1 MNSVIEVSRTWAPW
15 LLGKVFWPMLW
26 ESSLL
31 IGVLL
36 LLEFGLRR
44 KLRPAI
50 RYALWLAVLVKLVL
64 PPSLALPTGVAWWL
78 RPTAS
83 VASTRTTTY
92 TVRYNTAAQP
102 GPAAD
107 GTAAL
112 APEAAP
118 PLPLATWA
126 IGGSALVSAVF
137 LACMLLRWRQVAR
150 MARGSTPAPD
160 WLNHLLEEA
169 RINAG
174 LGSPVCLRLTSA
186 PMSPAVS
193 GFFRP
198 IILLPRALSGRLSA
212 ARLRAVLLHEL
223 IHLRRRDVWV
233 NCVQSLLQIA
243 YWWHP
248 LLWLANARIRRLREE
263 AVDDAVML
271 ALQQDSP
278 EYAPTLLEVARLALQ
293 RPLLSLGLV
302 GILESKTALRRR
314 IERLVEFQTPQKAGL
329 TLVSFLGVGLFA
341 AMAVPM
347 GEAPVHPQP
356 QPEFSTAPNSTR
368 PDARFQGYA
377 EVRLE
382 PQFFIADTAN
392 LRAQFPALDSATPL
406 VVASK
411 DIPELYQRLRLAN
424 AQPPTPGGLLSFAKF
439 SGGTFRWQVGGTN
452 NGVNYHAADAA
463 GLTVMSGADQE
474 IPATLPDWAPLAFG
488 VVPWTEGNS
497 LRCNVEMSSDGD
509 ANNLQRAEVTLPEQS
524 AMVWAQPSGPFTG
537 KSELVVLRRP
547 PASETAQPFSAE
559 LPAVTASNRT
569 SSENAPPVVNID
581 SQGVL
586 RFGADSRPVTVQE
599 LRKELVQAVAK
610 NPEVRL
616 TIAADKAAPWAQV
629 VRVMDAAKEAHIK
642 IGPLYFSMKHAAAT
656 KLEDGKLLFEMG
668 KLNEAEVSLR
678 EALKIDPQ
686 SQTALYYLNLV
697 AAQRTAQKN
706 KAAPGSASNTNG
718 INPVVPSVVGARAPL
733 YTRIIKVDP
742 QAMQSAYDFDPEVLS
757 PLRSREVVER
767 FQVRRFFNAL
777 GVDLNP
783 PKSVF
788 FNDRD
793 STLIVRASLQDL
805 ANIEA
810 ALAVRGI
817 SGKSTNVQP
826 FQVHPVQTNIEASA
840 ALSASVAKVPVL
852 GDIPIVSRLVQS
864 NSPPSQTAIPP
875 QIVITAKFFTVPA
888 ELMPELELETPL
900 NPVNLSRQPNAILS
914 APKVS
919 VIRQALQS
927 HADVQLI
934 AQSSVTT
941 LSGRQTEVSIEPD
954 LQSAGATNP
963 PSPSF
968 GVPQELFAITNQ
980 PPLSVQLDIV
990 PDTSAD
996 QPTIR
1001 ISGKA
1006 LVKEFLGYSTPDT
1019 FSPPGWDTRQTKGDA
1034 VVVSPSPELVPR
1046 LKVCEFSFNALVW
1059 DGQTL
1064 LLRGAVDDAGPSPG
1078 TGGSRNPP
1086 KALLIFIT
1094 PTLIDA
1100 AGNRIQK

>member
-169 RINAG
+169 RINVG
-174 LGSPVCLRLTSA
+174 LSSPVCLRLTSA

-347 GEAPVHPQP
+347 GQAPGAFQQLAGEA
-356 QPEFSTAPNSTR
+356 AANSNVW
-368 PDARFQGYA
+368 PDPRFQGYA
-377 EVRLE
+377 QVRLE
-382 PQFFIADTAN
+382 AEFFVVDTAS
-392 LRAQFPALDSATPL
+392 LRVKMPSLPDNQAPL
-406 VVASK
+406 LVSSNEVG
-411 DIPELYQRLRLAN
+411 ELNQKLRLAHT
-424 AQPPTPGGLLSFAKF
+424 QPAAAGVPLSFAKF
-439 SGGTFRWQVGGTN
+439 SGGVFRWLVGGASNT
-452 NGVNYHAADAA
+452 GVNYQARDVAGQMIVTGAEVGVAAN
-463 GLTVMSGADQE
+463 GS
-474 IPATLPDWAPLAFG
+474 DWAPLFFE
-488 VVPWTEGNS
+488 VVPWTDGNNLRCDLRISSNGNTNS
-497 LRCNVEMSSDGD
+497 L
-509 ANNLQRAEVTLPEQS
+509 QQTEVVLPEDS
-524 AMVWAQPSGPFTG
+524 ALVWATPTGPFTG
-537 KSELVVLRRP
+537 KSELVVLRRQSARGAP
-547 PASETAQPFSAE
+547 QPLPSDLAALRPANTPGLNGLTNGET
-559 LPAVTASNRT
+559 PATA
-569 SSENAPPVVNID
+569 
-581 SQGVL
+581 VL
-586 RFGADSRPVTVQE
+586 G
-599 LRKELVQAVAK
+599 
-610 NPEVRL
+610 RL
-616 TIAADKAAPWAQV
+616 TEARE
-629 VRVMDAAKEAHIK
+629 RVQ
-642 IGPLYFSMKHAAAT
+642 
-656 KLEDGKLLFEMG
+656 DGKLLFEMG
-668 KLNEAEVSLR
+668 KLDEAEASLKAALKLNPESQTARYYLNVVQAGRNEAE
-678 EALKIDPQ
+678 KDHP
-686 SQTALYYLNLV
+686 
-697 AAQRTAQKN
+697 AARSAPGTVIINAPN
-706 KAAPGSASNTNG
+706 SAAPSSEGSRLA
-718 INPVVPSVVGARAPL
+718 L
-733 YTRIIKVDP
+733 YTRVIKVDP
-742 QAMQSAYDFDPEVLS
+742 ETFQQALESVGE
-757 PLRSREVVER
+757 REFEAGFGVPVQTNAITPQ
-767 FQVRRFFNAL
+767 QVRQFFKTL
-777 GVDLNP
+777 GLELGP
-783 PKSVF
+783 PKTVF
-788 FNDRD
+788 FNDREGR
-793 STLIVRASLQDL
+793 LFVRASLQDL
-805 ANIEA
+805 NTIES
-810 ALAVRGI
+810 ALAVLGI
-817 SGKSTNVQP
+817 TSQSTNAGLS
-826 FQVHPVQTNIEASA
+826 QVRPIQTKTNVAVP
-840 ALSASVAKVPVL
+840 LSSSVEKVPVL

-864 NSPPSQTAIPP
+864 NSPPAQTAIPP

-900 NPVNLSRQPNAILS
+900 NPVNLSRQPKAILS

-927 HADVQLI
+927 HPDVQLI

-963 PSPSF
+963 PSLSF

-1034 VVVSPSPELVPR
+1034 VVVSTSPQLVPR
-1046 LKVCEFSFNALVW
+1046 FQVCEFSFNAVVW

-1064 LLRGAVDDAGPSPG
+1064 LLRGVVGDAGPSPG